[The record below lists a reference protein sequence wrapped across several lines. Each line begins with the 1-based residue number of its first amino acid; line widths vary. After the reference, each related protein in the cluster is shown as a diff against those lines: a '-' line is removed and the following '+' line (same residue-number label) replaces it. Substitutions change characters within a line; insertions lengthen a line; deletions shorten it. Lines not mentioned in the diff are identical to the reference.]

1 MTGPTLSITLATAAA
16 SGVINLWL
24 AGTLPLLGGGV
35 PMSVDSDVIGGIGV
49 AGSGGAATD
58 ERCATAAIA
67 QGLAPAGARR

>member
-35 PMSVDSDVIGGIGV
+35 PMSVDSDVIGIGV